1 VNLLNA
7 SELWIV
13 YALVFGTVILAIQ
26 GLYVL
31 LFKAR
36 RENAAI
42 NRRLALTNQ
51 LNNPNEVLDV
61 LRRERGFDSLDRF
74 PALQHLNALV
84 IQSGMRANGLSFVM
98 LSVFF
103 GLVIT
108 ALLTFVLGSAVVGF
122 ALAVPATMG
131 FVYLYLRIAQRRR
144 IAAFAEQFPDGLD
157 VIVRGLRAGHPF
169 RVALALVAREM
180 PDPIGSEFGI
190 VADEVMFGLEQSAA
204 IDNLIRRVGLND
216 LLFFA
221 TAVNVQQQTGGN
233 LAEIL
238 SRLSRLIR
246 SRSKLRLKIRAL
258 SSEGRLSAIA
268 LSLAPFVLF
277 GIISLLSPDYFMSV
291 KDHPIIPPLVGGCL
305 ALLVIGN
312 IVMYRMVNFKF

>member
-1 VNLLNA
+1 VNLLNG

-61 LRRERGFDSLDRF
+61 LRRERGFDSLDQI

-84 IQSGMRANGLSFVM
+84 IQSGMRANGLSFV
-98 LSVFF
+98 LLAVFF
-103 GLVIT
+103 
-108 ALLTFVLGSAVVGF
+108 AVVGF
-122 ALAVPATMG
+122 ASAVPATIG
-131 FVYLYLRIAQRRR
+131 LVYLYLRIAQQRR

-190 VADEVMFGLEQSAA
+190 VSDEVMFGLEQSSA

-258 SSEGRLSAIA
+258 SSEGRLSAVA

-291 KDHPIIPPLVGGCL
+291 KDHPVIPPIVAGCL
-305 ALLVIGN
+305 GLLVIGN